1 MVDLI
6 LATVVVVVEVVVVA
20 LYGAA
25 VVVEPVDILAM
36 VDPLVLLMEIMETVE
51 AAAVAL
57 VTLALT
63 LMMVNA
69 KAAVVVEL
77 VF

>member
-6 LATVVVVVEVVVVA
+6 LAMVVVVVDLEVQQ
-20 LYGAA
+20 LFGAA
-25 VVVEPVDILAM
+25 AVVEPVDILAM
-36 VDPLVLLMEIMETVE
+36 VDPLILIVEIMETVE

-69 KAAVVVEL
+69 KAAAVVEL